1 MTTIRDTTAD
11 GIGGSAELRR
21 YILHAPPS
29 LNPRLN
35 MNVLAVIAGLWIL
48 SGERRRAAF
57 SPAPWRPPTTR
68 G

>member
-29 LNPRLN
+29 LNPRLK
-35 MNVLAVIAGLWIL
+35 LWIL

-57 SPAPWRPPTTR
+57 SPAPRRPPTTR